1 MKDRSNLVLS
11 DQEKSSSRSSL
22 LEKHPVTAFFILAFL
37 ISWGGVF
44 AITLPAGFP
53 GQGET
58 VDRLYGLVFLPMLAG
73 PFLSALFLSTVLGGR
88 NGVAALLP
96 RLFIWHAGLF
106 EYVVSFALIPAC
118 ALTVLL
124 SLSMVSPEF
133 QPGFLASDSGFAALA
148 PMLMLGI
155 AVGFIEET
163 GWTSFAT
170 SRLLHGRGVLTVAVS
185 LGIVHGLWHLPVVVW
200 ASGEEYG
207 AAIAPFFLTLWIL
220 ALVTMRILAVWIFAR
235 TGSTFLAAVAHASH
249 SGWLF
254 VLWPLAT
261 TPVQDVIW
269 TAAFATV
276 GLATALTVYLFA
288 PARSLKT
295 GSSD

>member
-1 MKDRSNLVLS
+1 MAMS
-11 DQEKSSSRSSL
+11 DQEKSGSRSAFV
-22 LEKHPVTAFFILAFL
+22 ERHPVTAFFTLAFL

-44 AITLPAGFP
+44 AITLPTGIP
-53 GQGET
+53 GQGEA

-73 PFLSALFLSTVLGGR
+73 PFLSALILSAILGGR
-88 NGVAALLP
+88 SDLAALLR
-96 RLFIWHAGLF
+96 RLFIWRAGLV

-124 SLSMVSPEF
+124 SISVVSPEF
-133 QPGFLASDSGFAALA
+133 EPGFLASDSGFATFA
-148 PMLMLGI
+148 PMLLMGF
-155 AVGFIEET
+155 AVGLIEET

-170 SRLLHGRGVLTVAVS
+170 SRLLHGRSVLTVAVS

-200 ASGEEYG
+200 ASGAEYG
-207 AAIAPFFLTLWIL
+207 AAIVPFFLTLWIL
-220 ALVTMRILAVWIFAR
+220 ALVTMRILTVWVFAR
-235 TGSTFLAAVAHASH
+235 TGSTLLAAVAHASH

-269 TAAFATV
+269 TAAFAMV
-276 GLATALTVYLFA
+276 GLAAALIVFVFV
-288 PARSLKT
+288 PARNLKI
-295 GSSD
+295 GNSR